1 MNPSTLRM
9 GSAAMEDP
17 KAITYE
23 VAKQLSITTATL
35 YTYVNS
41 DGSLK
46 DAGKK
51 LLSVSP

>member
-1 MNPSTLRM
+1 MTASTIRM
-9 GSAAMEDP
+9 ASAAMKDP
-17 KAITYE
+17 KAVAYE

-46 DAGKK
+46 EAGKK
-51 LLSVSP
+51 LLAARY